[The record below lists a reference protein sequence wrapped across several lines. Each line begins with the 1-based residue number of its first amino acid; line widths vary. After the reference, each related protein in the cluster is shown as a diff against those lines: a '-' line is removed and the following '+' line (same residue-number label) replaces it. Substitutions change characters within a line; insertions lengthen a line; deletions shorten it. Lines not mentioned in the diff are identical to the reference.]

1 MCHIPLENPW
11 KIEKD
16 LLHPTKKVWKSLT
29 HFLPH
34 PKIDGGSK
42 NRSDFMH
49 DAHGLFCWECI
60 GAKPFSFQNVHLLWP
75 LLGFLTNPYVQI
87 LPYFMPSPPTSSV
100 VPASHTQCFQISS
113 FQVSCFTYR
122 SFMDLLNEARLI
134 SIMGDLKSGA
144 VYLCMCLCL
153 SKFIPKK
160 I

>member
-1 MCHIPLENPW
+1 MTTLPFWNSPFSVFALF
-11 KIEKD
+11 D
-16 LLHPTKKVWKSLT
+16 LFSFFEPNQQ
-29 HFLPH
+29 F
-34 PKIDGGSK
+34 I
-42 NRSDFMH
+42 RSDFMH
-49 DAHGLFCWECI
+49 DAHGLFYWECI

-134 SIMGDLKSGA
+134 LIMGDLKSGA

>member
-16 LLHPTKKVWKSLT
+16 LLHPTKNIWKSLT

-75 LLGFLTNPYVQI
+75 LLGFLTNPYVQV
-87 LPYFMPSPPTSSV
+87 LPYFMPSPQ
-100 VPASHTQCFQISS
+100 HH
-113 FQVSCFTYR
+113 
-122 SFMDLLNEARLI
+122 L
-134 SIMGDLKSGA
+134 
-144 VYLCMCLCL
+144 LCL
-153 SKFIPKK
+153 LPTPSAFKFLASKSPVSHIEASWTCWMRLV
-160 I
+160 